1 MNTFDIQI
9 SSEYSCS
16 LVVLGTF
23 VGYYA
28 DKYANDLKPI
38 IGQDIH
44 THRPNFIRHQNLSNT
59 QIRKHYLML

>member
-1 MNTFDIQI
+1 MNTYDIQI

-16 LVVLGTF
+16 LVVLGIF

-38 IGQDIH
+38 IGQGIYILIDLTLFDTKI
-44 THRPNFIRHQNLSNT
+44 
-59 QIRKHYLML
+59 

>member
-1 MNTFDIQI
+1 MNTFDIKI

-16 LVVLGTF
+16 LVVLGIF

-28 DKYANDLKPI
+28 VKYPNDLKPI

-44 THRPNFIRHQNLSNT
+44 IVINNT
-59 QIRKHYLML
+59 QIGKHSLML